1 MLFSGAFPAIAFFF
15 MVMFIRK
22 SPRWLV
28 KKGRIEEARKNIEDL
43 SSHEIDT
50 EKTIREIEESISI
63 EKEAERIRLFKRP
76 FKRIIIIGIFVGII
90 SQLTGIGVVFYY
102 SSQI

>member
-1 MLFSGAFPAIAFFF
+1 MDAFQRSIPAVAFFVMLF
-15 MVMFIRK
+15 FIRK

-50 EKTIREIEESISI
+50 EQTITRN
-63 EKEAERIRLFKRP
+63 
-76 FKRIIIIGIFVGII
+76 
-90 SQLTGIGVVFYY
+90 TGINKY
-102 SSQI
+102 

>member
-1 MLFSGAFPAIAFFF
+1 MLFSGALPAVAFFIMLF
-15 MVMFIRK
+15 FIRK

-50 EKTIREIEESISI
+50 EQTLKEIEESINI
-63 EKEAERIRLFKRP
+63 ENAGRRL
-76 FKRIIIIGIFVGII
+76 IFLK
-90 SQLTGIGVVFYY
+90 SLTGGL
-102 SSQI
+102 SL